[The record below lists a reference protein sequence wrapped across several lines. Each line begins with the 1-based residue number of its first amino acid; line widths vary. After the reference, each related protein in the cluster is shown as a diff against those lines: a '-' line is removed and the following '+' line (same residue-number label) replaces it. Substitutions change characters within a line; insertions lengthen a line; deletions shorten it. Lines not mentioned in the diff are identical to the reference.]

1 MKYPN
6 LLKAGVAPLALGLAL
21 VAAPAFAQDAAVD
34 CAANPEDPSCD
45 APSGTPIVV
54 TGSRIAS
61 PTINSVAPLQ
71 VVDDKAIDDTGA
83 SNLQQVLLENPAFG
97 TPALSRT
104 NSAFLTSGTG
114 IATVDLRDLGSDRT
128 LVLINGRRVVAGQP
142 GTATVDLN
150 TIPTQFLRRVD
161 VLTGGAS
168 SLYGSDAVAGVV
180 NLIYKDDFQGVEA
193 NGQYNITE
201 RGDTPEYQ
209 ANITFGGNFADD
221 RGNMMVH
228 FGYVNQ
234 GGLRSR
240 DRANTRIDDLDT
252 FWNFTGEPADYGVP
266 SEPFF
271 SSFPPQGRFL
281 VGQRFNG
288 DGLATGPL
296 YTFTYGPT
304 GLLQPCFQGN
314 ASAACNSA
322 RPAIADNP
330 ATTVNEA
337 SPAVP
342 GIGTG
347 VGPNG
352 FNRQNF
358 RTLAVPVER
367 RLFAMRGHYDISDA
381 VRLFGEATYA
391 NTSSSR
397 EIEPFPLDS
406 GGNNGIF
413 PAAGRVPIETR
424 VPVAGA
430 PGTFT
435 IVRNPFVPDAIF
447 NVANDADG
455 DGLRDIGFV
464 RRLSEFGTRNGSV
477 NRDFFRAVLGFEGD
491 IFDGW
496 RWDASYNY
504 GRVTEQQRSN
514 GQVNVANFRNA
525 LSAIPGP
532 NGPIC
537 ADPIAQAQ
545 GCVPINVF
553 GFNSIS
559 PQAVRYVAAEQT
571 LQSKITQQ
579 VLQANLTGSLFELPA
594 GPLGIA
600 IGAEY
605 RKETSAEDND
615 ALTNAGLNAGNAL
628 GDTFGEF
635 DVKEAYGEVAVPILA
650 DTPGFHALNLRAA
663 GRVSNY
669 STVGTVYSYSLGA
682 EWSPFQELS
691 FKGTYAR
698 SVRAPNIGELF
709 TGPSQTFP
717 TGLIDPCVGVTATST
732 GTASTICRSQPGVN
746 ANIAANGGTFTL
758 NQADIQGIS
767 GFNFGNPNLQEE
779 KSTSWTA
786 SATWAPRSID
796 FLRNLVLRVDYYNI
810 SVEDSVVSL
819 PRAFILNQCY
829 TQGDQD
835 FCRFVTRRPT
845 VEGSNSAGSIDL
857 IDSNSVNGGELKAEG
872 IDVNLTN
879 RFPLDGLGLGGSL
892 VTRIAYTHLLDGF
905 VIPQAGADKD
915 FFAGEIGTAGDRFNA
930 FVGYASE
937 RFDWGFTGNF
947 ISASCEDDQSLAGPS
962 YQLEPCSVQVGDE
975 FYLDTQLTYKPGDNL
990 EFYFGVDNL
999 LDNAAPN
1006 ILSGSPFNVTGSDTA
1021 ADVYDVFGRRYY
1033 AGVRIKM

>member
-21 VAAPAFAQDAAVD
+21 VASPAFAQDAASD
-34 CAANPEDPSCD
+34 TPAEPET
-45 APSGTPIVV
+45 GEPIVV

-71 VVDDKAIDDTGA
+71 VVDDAAIDATGA

-97 TPALSRT
+97 TPGLSRT

-114 IATVDLRDLGSDRT
+114 VATVDLRDLGSDRT
-128 LVLINGRRVVAGQP
+128 LVLINGRRVVSGIP

-150 TIPTQFLRRVD
+150 TVPTQFLRRVD

-180 NLIYKDDFQGVEA
+180 NLVYKDDFQGVEA
-193 NGQYNITE
+193 NAQYNITE
-201 RGDTPEYQ
+201 RGDSPEYQ

-234 GGLRSR
+234 SGLRSR
-240 DRANTRIDDLDT
+240 DRENTRIDDLDT
-252 FWNFTGEPADYGVP
+252 FWNFTGDPDDYGVP
-266 SEPFF
+266 TQPFF
-271 SSFPPQGRFL
+271 SSFPPQGRFS
-281 VGQRFNG
+281 VGDSN
-288 DGLATGPL
+288 ATTAGFQPF
-296 YTFTYGPT
+296 TFTYSPSNV
-304 GLLQPCFQGN
+304 LQGCSTTNGATCTIP
-314 ASAACNSA
+314 AAL
-322 RPAIADNP
+322 
-330 ATTVNEA
+330 
-337 SPAVP
+337 
-342 GIGTG
+342 GGGTG

-367 RLFAMRGHYDISDA
+367 RVFAMRGHYDISDS

-397 EIEPFPLDS
+397 EIEPFPLDA
-406 GGNNGIF
+406 GGANGIF
-413 PAAGRVPIETR
+413 PPGGRVPIETR
-424 VPVAGA
+424 VPVEGQ
-430 PGTFT
+430 PGVFT
-435 IVRNPFVPDAIF
+435 IVRNAFVPDAIF
-447 NVANDADG
+447 NVALDQDG
-455 DGLRDIGFV
+455 DGLRDITFV

-477 NRDFFRAVLGFEGD
+477 NRDFFRSVIGLEGD
-491 IFDGW
+491 IFNGW

-525 LSAIPGP
+525 LSTIPGP
-532 NGPIC
+532 NGPQC
-537 ADPIAQAQ
+537 ADPIARAQ
-545 GCVPINVF
+545 GCVPVNIY

-559 PQAVRYVAAEQT
+559 PAAVRYIAAEQT
-571 LQSKITQQ
+571 LQTKITQQ

-594 GPLGIA
+594 GPLGVA
-600 IGAEY
+600 LGAEY
-605 RKETSAEDND
+605 RKETSNEDND

-628 GDTFGEF
+628 PDTSGEF
-635 DVKEAYGEVAVPILA
+635 DVKEAYAEIAVPLLA
-650 DTPGFHALNLRAA
+650 DTPGFYALNLRAA

-669 STVGTVYSYSLGA
+669 STVGTVYSYSGGV
-682 EWSPFQELS
+682 EWSPVQELS

-717 TGLIDPCVGVTATST
+717 SGLTDPCVGITPTTNTTA
-732 GTASTICRSQPGVN
+732 AQVCRAQPGVN
-746 ANIAANGGTFTL
+746 DNIAANGGVFTL

-767 GFNFGNPNLQEE
+767 GFNSGNPNLQEE

-786 SATWAPRSID
+786 SATFAPRSID
-796 FLRNLVLRVDYYNI
+796 FLRNMVLRVDYYNI
-810 SVEDSVVSL
+810 SVEDSVVSV
-819 PRAFILNQCY
+819 PRTFILDQCY
-829 TQGDQD
+829 NQNNAEYCQ
-835 FCRFVTRRPT
+835 FVIRRP
-845 VEGSNSAGSIDL
+845 VPQGANSAGSIDL
-857 IDSNSVNGGELKAEG
+857 INSGGVNGGELKAEG
-872 IDVNLTN
+872 IDVTLTN
-879 RFPLDGLGLGGSL
+879 RFPLDGLGVGGAL
-892 VTRIAYTHLLDGF
+892 VTRVAYTHLLDGF
-905 VIPQAGADKD
+905 VIPQPGADKD

-930 FVGYASE
+930 FVGYTSE

-947 ISASCEDDQSLAGPS
+947 ISASCEDDQSLSP
-962 YQLEPCSVQVGDE
+962 EPACFVGVDDE
-975 FYLDTQLTYKPGDNL
+975 FYLDTQLTFKPGDNF
-990 EFYFGVDNL
+990 EFYVGVDNL
-999 LDNAAPN
+999 LDNDAPN